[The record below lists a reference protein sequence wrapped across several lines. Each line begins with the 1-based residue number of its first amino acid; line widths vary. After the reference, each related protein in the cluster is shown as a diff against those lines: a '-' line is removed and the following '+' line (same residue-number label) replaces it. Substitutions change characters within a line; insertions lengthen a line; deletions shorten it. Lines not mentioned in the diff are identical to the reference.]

1 MARKPVTEYAGG
13 KGPRQHIWEAIRRLA
28 AAGAPFADEDVLR
41 ACPRSEKI
49 TASAVADYRRCLLNA
64 GILATVS
71 DGVPRRSPAS
81 YRLEKNEGLD
91 APRVRADGSR
101 VTQGLAQEQMWRIL
115 RMMSGDTNGR
125 ELAAHASTE
134 SSPVAESSAR
144 SYLMA
149 LHQAGYLT
157 TTAAGKGN
165 GHGGVQARYR
175 LKTARNTGPKPP
187 MICRQKVIYDP
198 NEDRV
203 VWSPRVTPEDAI
215 S

>member
-1 MARKPVTEYAGG
+1 M
-13 KGPRQHIWEAIRRLA
+13 
-28 AAGAPFADEDVLR
+28 LR

-101 VTQGLAQEQMWRIL
+101 VTQGLAQEQMWRTL

-125 ELAAHASTE
+125 ELAAHAST
-134 SSPVAESSAR
+134 
-144 SYLMA
+144 
-149 LHQAGYLT
+149 
-157 TTAAGKGN
+157 
-165 GHGGVQARYR
+165 
-175 LKTARNTGPKPP
+175 
-187 MICRQKVIYDP
+187 
-198 NEDRV
+198 
-203 VWSPRVTPEDAI
+203 
-215 S
+215 